1 MTGDTGDMGRLRGPA
16 KVNSHKDLIVWQKAM
31 DLVDTVYD
39 IAEKFPVRENYGL
52 FTQLTRAIVSVPANI
67 AEGRARSTAKDFAN
81 FLTIARSS
89 LMEAETLMMVAV
101 RRKYVSETAASQA
114 FSQIVEVSK
123 MLSGLRSRITSTRR
137 MG

>member
-1 MTGDTGDMGRLRGPA
+1 
-16 KVNSHKDLIVWQKAM
+16 M
-31 DLVDTVYD
+31 DLVYTVYD

>member
-1 MTGDTGDMGRLRGPA
+1 MGRLRGPA
-16 KVNSHKDLIVWQKAM
+16 KVNSHKDLIAWQKAM